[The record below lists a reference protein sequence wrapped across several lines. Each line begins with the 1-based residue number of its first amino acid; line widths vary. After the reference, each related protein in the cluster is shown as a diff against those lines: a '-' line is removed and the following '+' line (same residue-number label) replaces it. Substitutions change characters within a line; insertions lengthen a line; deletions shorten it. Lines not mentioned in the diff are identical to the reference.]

1 MISTH
6 VPWCVCR
13 HLTYT
18 YAHTVWLTPSTS
30 PVLGDPVLSYGLCT
44 SKYRYTYTYTLVG
57 KTLIIFKMHMYV
69 LYEKKKKPRLKVTA
83 PDRPADKRMTEQE
96 EWDLFYDSTFVR
108 MYWPVPV
115 IATLEAEAG
124 GLPRAWGC
132 GSGGRALGL
141 AFAKPCVQSPALRKP
156 GVVACDASTQEVKA
170 KESEV

>member
-69 LYEKKKKPRLKVTA
+69 LYEKKKS
-83 PDRPADKRMTEQE
+83 PD
-96 EWDLFYDSTFVR
+96 
-108 MYWPVPV
+108 
-115 IATLEAEAG
+115 
-124 GLPRAWGC
+124 
-132 GSGGRALGL
+132 
-141 AFAKPCVQSPALRKP
+141 
-156 GVVACDASTQEVKA
+156 
-170 KESEV
+170 